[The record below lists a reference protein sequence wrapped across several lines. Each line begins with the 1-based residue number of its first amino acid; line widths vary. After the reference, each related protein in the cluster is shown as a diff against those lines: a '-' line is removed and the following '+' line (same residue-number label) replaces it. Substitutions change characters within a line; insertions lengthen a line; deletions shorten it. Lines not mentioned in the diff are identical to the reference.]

1 MQVTSKD
8 LKKKFSEKRFFVS
21 LTSLDPSK
29 NPRGLPCG
37 FSGSGIARRERQTV
51 GLLLG
56 QVDRFPS
63 VHRSQAAPNAVG
75 AGDARRGS
83 ALIGSGPRR
92 QRRIT
97 GVDVL
102 ADEVDRSVPHHD
114 VTSAGVETA
123 AGPDSGSRVAAALG
137 TTRLVRWQNRV
148 DRRKVAAAV
157 GPAVAAT
164 RSAPFAE
171 RSAVTEQQDARGVEF
186 RSQRVD
192 ERGTLVGIQAGV
204 DAGVVGG
211 TAADVS
217 SAQAIGQFANR
228 DRVTGPV
235 DHVAE
240 LVVNGDHENPA
251 AGFFGGV
258 S

>member
-29 NPRGLPCG
+29 NPHGRPRG

-83 ALIGSGPRR
+83 ALIGSGHRR

-97 GVDVL
+97 GVDVF
-102 ADEVDRSVPHHD
+102 ADEVDRSVPHYD
-114 VTSAGVETA
+114 VTAAGVETA
-123 AGPDSGSRVAAALG
+123 AGPDSVTGVPVGLG
-137 TTRLVRWQNRV
+137 T
-148 DRRKVAAAV
+148 A
-157 GPAVAAT
+157 
-164 RSAPFAE
+164 
-171 RSAVTEQQDARGVEF
+171 
-186 RSQRVD
+186 
-192 ERGTLVGIQAGV
+192 
-204 DAGVVGG
+204 
-211 TAADVS
+211 
-217 SAQAIGQFANR
+217 
-228 DRVTGPV
+228 GPV
-235 DHVAE
+235 R
-240 LVVNGDHENPA
+240 
-251 AGFFGGV
+251 
-258 S
+258 